1 MSLSKIKTD
10 KSDAKQIYRY
20 ALKVDLTL
28 WYGES
33 EMQQD
38 SLQIVRLLSNYTK
51 QSTMM
56 KNKLHG
62 EDVFRNTFK
71 DNSSILKKTVKELT
85 KRD

>member
-62 EDVFRNTFK
+62 
-71 DNSSILKKTVKELT
+71 
-85 KRD
+85 